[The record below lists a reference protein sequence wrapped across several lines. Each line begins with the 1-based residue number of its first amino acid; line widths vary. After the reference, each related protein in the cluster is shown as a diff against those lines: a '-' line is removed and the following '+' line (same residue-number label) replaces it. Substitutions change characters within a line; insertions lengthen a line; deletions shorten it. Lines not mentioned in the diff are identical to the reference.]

1 MASESEGID
10 HLAIVDEFVT
20 AQHLRCYQEDLYRFE
35 PERGVY
41 LKLEDGAVRNLLLAE
56 IEEALPADKV
66 TAGRTNNLLTL
77 VEDRTF
83 LRGDVD
89 PPFHI
94 ESMQPLR
101 VIVCRNGV
109 IHLDRG
115 MTDGRWALEPHSP
128 DIFALGAVDY
138 AYDPTATCPKFDAL
152 LLHVCNG
159 DPEVARMII
168 EFTASVFARHEI
180 AFEAVLW
187 LTGRGRDGK
196 STVFRTLRRV
206 IGESVTSAV
215 GLEAFTAGNTFRTWP
230 LLHKVANF
238 ASDAVINDRSNF
250 AALNAWVSRDPV
262 TINRKFRESVT
273 VVPKAVLFFASNAE
287 PVANDPSDA
296 FWRRLRLVKCLH
308 QVDEKDVNPR
318 LSEEL
323 FEEAPGIL
331 NKVLASLPVIERAK
345 AIVMP
350 EAVRQNVFELR
361 TRVGSFREFAS
372 EELERGTE
380 KDFVYRDDTISQ
392 YRSWALQKN
401 LVVEDLRRIRSE
413 MERLFGSRDRRR
425 RVGKNKC
432 RVYVWSGVRECDHFT
447 PAGDDDEPI
456 NVEAA
461 PATPGPVADDTGTF
475 TGKSACHREPAEAV
489 PSKPSVEEASGSSPV
504 DDDDDEDIEELLRR
518 IDDDT
523 DDPGPG
529 VGGGVLGG
537 AA

>member
-1 MASESEGID
+1 
-10 HLAIVDEFVT
+10 
-20 AQHLRCYQEDLYRFE
+20 
-35 PERGVY
+35 
-41 LKLEDGAVRNLLLAE
+41 
-56 IEEALPADKV
+56 
-66 TAGRTNNLLTL
+66 
-77 VEDRTF
+77 
-83 LRGDVD
+83 
-89 PPFHI
+89 
-94 ESMQPLR
+94 
-101 VIVCRNGV
+101 
-109 IHLDRG
+109 
-115 MTDGRWALEPHSP
+115 
-128 DIFALGAVDY
+128 
-138 AYDPTATCPKFDAL
+138 
-152 LLHVCNG
+152 
-159 DPEVARMII
+159 
-168 EFTASVFARHEI
+168 
-180 AFEAVLW
+180 
-187 LTGRGRDGK
+187 
-196 STVFRTLRRV
+196 VFRTLRRV

-392 YRSWALQKN
+392 YRGWALQKN

-413 MERLFGSRDRRR
+413 MERLFGSRGYGNGITSHLPAMTMSPSTSRRPQLLPARLRITPVLSPGSRLATENRRR
-425 RVGKNKC
+425 QSHQSQVWRKHRVRRPSMMMTTRTLRSSCGGSTMT
-432 RVYVWSGVRECDHFT
+432 RTIRAREL
-447 PAGDDDEPI
+447 A
-456 NVEAA
+456 
-461 PATPGPVADDTGTF
+461 VA
-475 TGKSACHREPAEAV
+475 C
-489 PSKPSVEEASGSSPV
+489 
-504 DDDDDEDIEELLRR
+504 
-518 IDDDT
+518 
-523 DDPGPG
+523 
-529 VGGGVLGG
+529 
-537 AA
+537 